1 MAKLD
6 SSTLRA
12 FLQDGDEVALIDV
25 REQGEFGACHL
36 FHAVNAPL
44 SRLEPEVMRLV
55 PRRSTRIVVTA
66 GGIKGLVEQA
76 VVVLAGLGYSDVSV
90 CEDGP
95 EVWEVAGFTLYS
107 GINVPSKAFGEA
119 VEHHFGTPSIDAGT
133 LQAMQARGDDLV
145 VLDSRTFAEYHNM
158 NIPGGVSVPGG
169 ELAYRVRD
177 FVPNAET
184 TVVVNCAGRTRSI
197 VGAQSVINAGI
208 PNRVVA
214 LENGTMG
221 WHLAGLELEHGRD
234 ERYPAGD
241 PETVQAAIAM
251 RDQVAGAY
259 GVSYVDA
266 ASLERWQAE
275 AGTRTLYLL
284 DVRDPDEYAAGHLAG
299 SRSAPGGQL
308 VQATDFQIGVPRGR
322 IVLIDDNG
330 VRATMTA
337 HWLVQMGFPDI
348 HVLEGGIAGRKGLE
362 TGFDFNGLSRSGTE
376 ITPAELAAR
385 LGHDDVAVLDLG
397 ESRVYRKSH
406 IPGAIWAIRSRT
418 SHIRS
423 HLSHK
428 SLVVLTSEDGSLAH
442 LAFAEVAALIH
453 AEVRVLSG
461 GTNAWITEGQPVE
474 SSPGIPADDDCVD
487 VYLRAYDRNTDVEA
501 KMQEYIDWEIGL
513 IDQIAN
519 DPDVRFRLGPAS

>member
-1 MAKLD
+1 MTNLD
-6 SSTLRA
+6 SRSLRA
-12 FLQDGDEVALIDV
+12 TLQDGAELALIDV
-25 REQGEFGACHL
+25 REQREFGGCHL
-36 FHAVNAPL
+36 FHAVNTPL

-66 GGIKGLVEQA
+66 GGILGLVEQA
-76 VVVLAGLGYSDVSV
+76 GAVLSGLGYTDVSV
-90 CEDGP
+90 CEDDP
-95 EVWEVAGFTLYS
+95 EAWKVAGFTLYS

-119 VEHHFGTPSIDAGT
+119 VEHHFGTPSIDAQT
-133 LQAMQARGDDLV
+133 LHAMQARGEDLV
-145 VLDSRTFAEYHNM
+145 VLDSRTYAEYHNM

-177 FVPNAET
+177 FAPQAET

-197 VGAQSVINAGI
+197 VGAQSVINSGV

-234 ERYPAGD
+234 DRFRAGD
-241 PETVQAAIAM
+241 PDTMQAAATM
-251 RDQVAGAY
+251 RDEVAKAY
-259 GVSYVDA
+259 GVSTIDLQTLDVWRGE
-266 ASLERWQAE
+266 SS
-275 AGTRTLYLL
+275 TRTLYLL
-284 DVRDPDEYAAGHLAG
+284 DVRDPAEFAAGHLAG

-330 VRATMTA
+330 IRATMTA
-337 HWLVQMGFPDI
+337 HWLVQMGFPDV
-348 HVLEGGIAGRKGLE
+348 HVLKDGVADRDDLE
-362 TGFDFNGLSRSGTE
+362 TGRENNVLLRSGPE
-376 ITPAELAAR
+376 IPPAELAAR

-406 IPGAIWAIRSRT
+406 IPSAIWAIRTRT
-418 SHIRS
+418 PHVVAD
-423 HLSHK
+423 LSDK
-428 SLVVLTSEDGSLAH
+428 SLIVLTSEDGSLAH
-442 LAFAEVAALIH
+442 LAIAEIAALTN

-461 GTNAWITEGQPVE
+461 GTNAWLAAGHPDE
-474 SSPGIPADDDCVD
+474 SSPTVPADDACVD

-501 KMQEYIDWEIGL
+501 KMQEYIDWEIAL

-519 DPDVRFRLGPAS
+519 DPDVQFHLGPTA